1 MKYYYD
7 IINNSVFSIDNFEY
21 TLRENQDYEIT
32 EEEFNN
38 YFDKLSNF
46 YDVAVEVI
54 EGKVIFTYTKNE
66 TSEGY
71 LLNQIELYKQ
81 KLSATDYIITKI
93 AEAQALGEDTTEL
106 LNRYSETIANRKLI
120 RTKINELEEK
130 LNKEDKWRTILN

>member
-38 YFDKLSNF
+38 YFDKLNNF

-54 EGKVIFTYTKNE
+54 EGKVKFTYTKNE

-71 LLNQIELYKQ
+71 LLSQIEAYKQ
-81 KLSATDYIITKI
+81 KLSETDYIVTKI
-93 AEAQALGEDTTEL
+93 AEAQAIGDDIGEL
-106 LNRYSETIANRKLI
+106 INQYSEVIANRRLI
-120 RTKINELEEK
+120 RTKINELEAK
-130 LNKEDKWRTILN
+130 LKELN

>member
-38 YFDKLSNF
+38 YFDKLNNF

-54 EGKVIFTYTKNE
+54 EGKVNFTYTKNE

-71 LLNQIELYKQ
+71 LLSQIEAYKQ
-81 KLSATDYIITKI
+81 KLSATDYVITKI
-93 AEAQALGEDTTEL
+93 AEAQAIGDDVGEL
-106 LNRYSETIANRKLI
+106 INQYSEVIANRRLI
-120 RTKINELEEK
+120 RTIINDLEAKLKEL
-130 LNKEDKWRTILN
+130 N

>member
-7 IINNSVFSIDNFEY
+7 IINKSVFSIDNFEY

-32 EEEFNN
+32 KEEFDN
-38 YFDKLSNF
+38 YFDKLNNF

-54 EGKVIFTYTKNE
+54 EGKVKFTYTKNE

-81 KLSATDYIITKI
+81 KLSETDYVVTKI
-93 AEAQALGEDTTEL
+93 AEAQAIGDDVGEL
-106 LNRYSETIANRKLI
+106 INQYSEVIANRRLI
-120 RTKINELEEK
+120 RTIINDLEAKLKEL
-130 LNKEDKWRTILN
+130 N

>member
-7 IINNSVFSIDNFEY
+7 IINNSVFSIANCEY
-21 TLRENQDYEIT
+21 TIREKQDYEIT

-38 YFDKLSNF
+38 YFDKLNNF

-54 EGKVIFTYTKNE
+54 DGKVNFTYTKNE

-81 KLSATDYIITKI
+81 KLSETDYVVTKI
-93 AEAQALGEDTTEL
+93 AEAQAIGDDIGEL
-106 LNRYSETIANRKLI
+106 INQYSEVIANRRLI
-120 RTKINELEEK
+120 RTKINDLEAKLKEL
-130 LNKEDKWRTILN
+130 N

>member
-7 IINNSVFSIDNFEY
+7 IINKSVFSIDNFEY

-38 YFDKLSNF
+38 YFDKLNNF

-54 EGKVIFTYTKNE
+54 EGKVKFTYTKNE

-71 LLNQIELYKQ
+71 LLSQIEAYKQ
-81 KLSATDYIITKI
+81 KLSETDYVVTKI
-93 AEAQALGEDTTEL
+93 AEAQAIGDDVGEL
-106 LNRYSETIANRKLI
+106 INQYSEVIANRRLI
-120 RTKINELEEK
+120 RTIINDLEAKLKEL
-130 LNKEDKWRTILN
+130 N

>member
-1 MKYYYD
+1 MKHYYD

-38 YFDKLSNF
+38 YFDKLNNF

-54 EGKVIFTYTKNE
+54 DGKVNFTYTKNE

-71 LLNQIELYKQ
+71 LLSQIEAYKQ
-81 KLSATDYIITKI
+81 ELSATDYIVTKI
-93 AEAQALGEDTTEL
+93 AESQAIGDDVGEL
-106 LNRYSETIANRKLI
+106 INQYSEVIANRRLI
-120 RTKINELEEK
+120 RSLINDLEAKLKEL
-130 LNKEDKWRTILN
+130 N

>member
-7 IINNSVFSIDNFEY
+7 IINKSVFSIDNFEY

-38 YFDKLSNF
+38 YFDKLNNF

-54 EGKVIFTYTKNE
+54 DGKVNFTYTKNE

-71 LLNQIELYKQ
+71 LLSQIEAYKQ
-81 KLSATDYIITKI
+81 KLSATDYVVTKI
-93 AEAQALGEDTTEL
+93 AESQAIGDDVGEL
-106 LNRYSETIANRKLI
+106 INQYSEVIANRRLI
-120 RTKINELEEK
+120 RTIINDLEAKLKEL
-130 LNKEDKWRTILN
+130 N

>member
-38 YFDKLSNF
+38 YFDKLNNF

-54 EGKVIFTYTKNE
+54 EGKVNFPYTKNE

-71 LLNQIELYKQ
+71 FLSQIEAYKQ
-81 KLSATDYIITKI
+81 KLSETDYIVTKI
-93 AEAQALGEDTTEL
+93 AEAQAIGDDIGEL
-106 LNRYSETIANRKLI
+106 INQYSEVIANRRLI
-120 RTKINELEEK
+120 RSIINDLEAKLKEL
-130 LNKEDKWRTILN
+130 N

>member
-38 YFDKLSNF
+38 YFDKLNNF

-54 EGKVIFTYTKNE
+54 EGKVNFTYTKNE

-71 LLNQIELYKQ
+71 LLSQIEFYKQ
-81 KLSATDYIITKI
+81 KLSATDYVVTKI
-93 AEAQALGEDTTEL
+93 AEAQAIGDDVGEL
-106 LNRYSETIANRKLI
+106 INQYSEVIANRRII
-120 RTKINELEEK
+120 RTIINDLEAKLKEL
-130 LNKEDKWRTILN
+130 N

>member
-38 YFDKLSNF
+38 YFDKLNNF

-54 EGKVIFTYTKNE
+54 EGKVNFTYTKNE

-71 LLNQIELYKQ
+71 LLSQIEAYKQ
-81 KLSATDYIITKI
+81 KLSETDYVVTKI
-93 AEAQALGEDTTEL
+93 AEAQAIGDDVGEL
-106 LNRYSETIANRKLI
+106 INQYSEIIANRRLI
-120 RTKINELEEK
+120 RTIINDLEAK
-130 LNKEDKWRTILN
+130 LKGLN

>member
-38 YFDKLSNF
+38 YLDKLSNF
-46 YDVAVEVI
+46 YDVTVEVA
-54 EGKVIFTYTKNE
+54 EGKVKFTYTKNE

-71 LLNQIELYKQ
+71 LLSQIEAYKQ
-81 KLSATDYIITKI
+81 KLSATDYVVTKI
-93 AEAQALGEDTTEL
+93 AEAQAIGDDVGEL
-106 LNRYSETIANRKLI
+106 INQYSEIIANRRLI
-120 RTKINELEEK
+120 RTIINDLEAKLKEL
-130 LNKEDKWRTILN
+130 N

>member
-38 YFDKLSNF
+38 YFDKLNNF

-54 EGKVIFTYTKNE
+54 EGKVKFTYTKNE

-81 KLSATDYIITKI
+81 ELLATDYMVTKI
-93 AEAQALGEDTTEL
+93 AEAQALGEDTSQLITKYSDMLVYRKNLRNQITEL
-106 LNRYSETIANRKLI
+106 EK
-120 RTKINELEEK
+120 ELEK
-130 LNKEDKWRTILN
+130 

>member
-7 IINNSVFSIDNFEY
+7 VINNSVFSIDNFEY

-38 YFDKLSNF
+38 YFDKLNNF

-54 EGKVIFTYTKNE
+54 EGKVKFTYTKNE

-71 LLNQIELYKQ
+71 LLSQIEAYKQ
-81 KLSATDYIITKI
+81 KLSATDYVVTKI
-93 AEAQALGEDTTEL
+93 AEAQAIGDDTGEL
-106 LNRYSETIANRKLI
+106 INQYSEVIANRRLI
-120 RTKINELEEK
+120 RTIINDLEAKLKEL
-130 LNKEDKWRTILN
+130 N

>member
-7 IINNSVFSIDNFEY
+7 VINNSVFSIDNFEY

-38 YFDKLSNF
+38 YFDKLNNF

-54 EGKVIFTYTKNE
+54 EGKVNFTYTKNE

-71 LLNQIELYKQ
+71 LLSQIEAYKQ
-81 KLSATDYIITKI
+81 ELSATDYIVTKI
-93 AEAQALGEDTTEL
+93 AESQAIGEDVGEL
-106 LNRYSETIANRKLI
+106 INQYSEVIANRRLI
-120 RTKINELEEK
+120 RSIINDLEAKLKEL
-130 LNKEDKWRTILN
+130 N

>member
-1 MKYYYD
+1 MKHYYD

-38 YFDKLSNF
+38 YFDKLHNF

-54 EGKVIFTYTKNE
+54 GGKVNFTYTKNE

-71 LLNQIELYKQ
+71 LLTQIELYKQ
-81 KLSATDYIITKI
+81 KLSETDYVITKI
-93 AEAQALGEDTTEL
+93 AESQAIGDDVGEL
-106 LNRYSETIANRKLI
+106 INQYSEVIANRRLI
-120 RTKINELEEK
+120 RTKINELEAK
-130 LNKEDKWRTILN
+130 LKELN

>member
-38 YFDKLSNF
+38 YFDKLNNF

-54 EGKVIFTYTKNE
+54 EGKVKFTYTKNE

-81 KLSATDYIITKI
+81 KLSATDYVVTKI

-106 LNRYSETIANRKLI
+106 LNKYSETIANRKLI
-120 RTKINELEEK
+120 RIKINELEEQLK
-130 LNKEDKWRTILN
+130 GLN

>member
-21 TLRENQDYEIT
+21 TIRENQDYEIT
-32 EEEFNN
+32 QEEFNN
-38 YFDKLSNF
+38 YFDKLNNF

-54 EGKVIFTYTKNE
+54 DGKVNFTYTKNE

-81 KLSATDYIITKI
+81 KLSETDYVVTKI
-93 AEAQALGEDTTEL
+93 AESQAIGDDVGEL
-106 LNRYSETIANRKLI
+106 INQYSEVIANRRLI
-120 RTKINELEEK
+120 RSIINDLEAKLKEL
-130 LNKEDKWRTILN
+130 N

>member
-7 IINNSVFSIDNFEY
+7 VINNSVFSIDNFEY

-38 YFDKLSNF
+38 YFDKLNNF

-54 EGKVIFTYTKNE
+54 EGKVKFTYTKNE

-71 LLNQIELYKQ
+71 LLSQIEAYKQ
-81 KLSATDYIITKI
+81 ELSATDYVVTKI
-93 AEAQALGEDTTEL
+93 AEAQAIGDDIGEL
-106 LNRYSETIANRKLI
+106 LNQYSEIIANRRLI
-120 RTKINELEEK
+120 RTIINDLETKLKEL
-130 LNKEDKWRTILN
+130 N

>member
-38 YFDKLSNF
+38 YFDKLNNF

-54 EGKVIFTYTKNE
+54 EGKVKFTYTKNE

-71 LLNQIELYKQ
+71 LLSQIEAYKQ
-81 KLSATDYIITKI
+81 KLSATDYVVTKI
-93 AEAQALGEDTTEL
+93 AEAQAIGDDIGEL
-106 LNRYSETIANRKLI
+106 INQYSEVIANRRLI
-120 RTKINELEEK
+120 RTIINDLEAKLKEL
-130 LNKEDKWRTILN
+130 N

>member
-38 YFDKLSNF
+38 YFDKLNNF

-54 EGKVIFTYTKNE
+54 EGKVNFTYTKNE

-71 LLNQIELYKQ
+71 LLSQIEAYKQ
-81 KLSATDYIITKI
+81 KLSATDYVVTKI
-93 AEAQALGEDTTEL
+93 AEAQAIGDDIGEL
-106 LNRYSETIANRKLI
+106 INQYSEVIANRRLI
-120 RTKINELEEK
+120 RTIINDLEAKLKEL
-130 LNKEDKWRTILN
+130 N

>member
-38 YFDKLSNF
+38 YFDKLNNF

-54 EGKVIFTYTKNE
+54 EGKVNFTYTKNE

-71 LLNQIELYKQ
+71 LLSQIEAYKQ
-81 KLSATDYIITKI
+81 KLSATDYVITKI
-93 AEAQALGEDTTEL
+93 AEAQAIGDDIGEL
-106 LNRYSETIANRKLI
+106 INQYSEIIANRRLI
-120 RTKINELEEK
+120 RTIINDLEAKLKEL
-130 LNKEDKWRTILN
+130 N

>member
-7 IINNSVFSIDNFEY
+7 VINKSVFSIDNFEY

-38 YFDKLSNF
+38 YFDKLNNF

-54 EGKVIFTYTKNE
+54 DGKVNFTYTKNE

-71 LLNQIELYKQ
+71 LLSQIEAYKQ
-81 KLSATDYIITKI
+81 KLSATDYVVTKI
-93 AEAQALGEDTTEL
+93 AESQAIGDDVGEL
-106 LNRYSETIANRKLI
+106 INQYSEVIANRRLI
-120 RTKINELEEK
+120 RTIINDLEAKLKEL
-130 LNKEDKWRTILN
+130 N

>member
-1 MKYYYD
+1 MKHYYD
-7 IINNSVFSIDNFEY
+7 IINKSVFSIDNFEY

-38 YFDKLSNF
+38 YFDKLNNF

-54 EGKVIFTYTKNE
+54 DGKVKFTYTKNE

-81 KLSATDYIITKI
+81 KLSETDYIVTKI
-93 AEAQALGEDTTEL
+93 AESQAIGDDIGEL
-106 LNRYSETIANRKLI
+106 LNQYSEVIANRRLI
-120 RTKINELEEK
+120 RTIINDLEAKLKEL
-130 LNKEDKWRTILN
+130 N

>member
-32 EEEFNN
+32 KEEFNN
-38 YFDKLSNF
+38 YFDKLNNF

-54 EGKVIFTYTKNE
+54 EGKVKFTYTKNE

-71 LLNQIELYKQ
+71 LLSQIEAYKQ
-81 KLSATDYIITKI
+81 KLSETDYVVTKI
-93 AEAQALGEDTTEL
+93 AEAQAIGDDVGEL
-106 LNRYSETIANRKLI
+106 INQYSEVIANRRLI
-120 RTKINELEEK
+120 RTIINDLEAKLKEL
-130 LNKEDKWRTILN
+130 N